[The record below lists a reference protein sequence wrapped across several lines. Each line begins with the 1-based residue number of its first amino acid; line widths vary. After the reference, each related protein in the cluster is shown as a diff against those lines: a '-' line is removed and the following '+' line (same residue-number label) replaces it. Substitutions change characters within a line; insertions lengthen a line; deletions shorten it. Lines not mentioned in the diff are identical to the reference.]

1 MEVNEAKALI
11 ERILRDQI
19 TPARLTQVVVA
30 EDFDSDGDPILRVRA
45 IYDSSAPMP
54 EAEKLFSAT
63 AVVRLSLILDGEQR
77 FPLLSFISSDDAK
90 GMAA

>member
-1 MEVNEAKALI
+1 MEVDEVK
-11 ERILRDQI
+11 ERIEKVLRDQI
-19 TPARLTQVVVA
+19 APACLNQVIVA

-45 IYDSSAPMP
+45 IYDSAAPRP
-54 EAEKLFSAT
+54 DADKLFSAT
-63 AVVRLSLILDGEQR
+63 TVVRLSLRLDGEQR